1 MIAVARGNASQTLW
15 LVKSLNEAMLSRS
28 PPTEARIM
36 VKFNQR
42 RVFPL

>member
-1 MIAVARGNASQTLW
+1 MIAVTRGNASQTLW

-28 PPTEARIM
+28 PPTEARM